1 MNRSAT
7 LRVLPLAAMIG
18 LLCSATASASTYV
31 YGGRLDDGG
40 RPADGRYDLSLT
52 PYPAE
57 KQGATL
63 AAPMVFEDV
72 EVRGGQFRLEFDL
85 PAMNAEHT
93 WLELGV
99 RDGAAAGDFAAI
111 PGRAKAIAAPLVGAC
126 WSTTGDTG
134 VNPATNFLGTIDNQ
148 PLAFRVN
155 NARAWQ
161 ASFFNAGTFGTSVN
175 IVGGSA
181 SNSATGTFTGQTVA
195 GGGNAT
201 LSNRADAHYATVG
214 GGRGNLAS
222 QTNATV
228 AGGERNS
235 ATGEHS
241 AVAGGLANSA
251 AGPWS
256 AVSGGDQNCA
266 GGAFS
271 WAGGR
276 FAKVRRGDFSGPALL
291 GCANVPSTGD
301 GDGDA
306 GSFVWSDSQ
315 DGVFQ
320 TTGDNQFL
328 VRAGGGVGI
337 NTNMPAVGSAL
348 TVNGNVS
355 TSGALNFGAQTRQM
369 INLWGPTPTN
379 SFYGIGVQTATQ
391 YFRTDATGSFAWFT
405 GGSHANGQG
414 DPGTGGNRV
423 MDLDGR
429 GLLTVQNAASNAG
442 TLSGPGLRLAF
453 ADPTGPLSFTRWDI
467 FASRSTFNAIPPGA
481 LYFGYGN
488 VIAAVFDTNGLTR
501 NQSGTWST
509 ISDARLK
516 KNIRDIESPLDTYLK
531 LRGHWFEYTDPK
543 AAMSRPG
550 PRMGFVAQEVQ
561 AAVPEWISSDPDGY
575 LSVTPTGF
583 EALTVEAVRQ
593 LHEEN
598 AVVDDDQAR
607 RIATLEA
614 ENAALRA
621 ELEHRDAAFQS
632 RLEALEARLEQRR

>member
-18 LLCSATASASTYV
+18 LLCSATATASTYV
-31 YGGRLDDGG
+31 YEGRLDDGG

-99 RDGAAAGDFAAI
+99 RDGAAAGEFAAI
-111 PGRAKAIAAPLVGAC
+111 PGRAKAVAAPLVGAC

-228 AGGERNS
+228 AGGERNA

-241 AVAGGLANSA
+241 AVAGGLANTA

-276 FAKVRRGDFSGPALL
+276 FAKVRLGGFSGPAGQ
-291 GCANVPSTGD
+291 GCAGVPSTGD
-301 GDGDA
+301 GDGDN
-306 GSFVWSDSQ
+306 GTFVWSDSQ
-315 DGVFQ
+315 DGAFQ
-320 TTGDNQFL
+320 SSGPNQFL

-337 NTNMPAVGSAL
+337 NTNHYLDVPEFL
-348 TVNGNVS
+348 TMHIAARDGGERANVWL
-355 TSGALNFGAQTRQM
+355 TGRNISGA
-369 INLWGPTPTN
+369 TN
-379 SFYGIGVQTATQ
+379 NSGILM
-391 YFRTDATGSFAWFT
+391 S
-405 GGSHANGQG
+405 ANGAAG
-414 DPGTGGNRV
+414 AANANFYLDAFATLPAAPFEVTRRLLSLEGNGSGVFGGLNSNIF
-423 MDLDGR
+423 G
-429 GLLTVQNAASNAG
+429 NAG
-442 TLSGPGLRLAF
+442 TNSVMLGG
-453 ADPTGPLSFTRWDI
+453 TGHAATGANAIVAGGERNSAAGNLSFAGGFRAEVRAQDPGAFVWADQAIDSPFTSNAPNSFAVRSTGGARFVTAVGGGGVPTNGVRIGPNEGAWSSLSDRAVKTAI
-467 FASRSTFNAIPPGA
+467 ERIDVGQVLDRLLQMPISSWSYRGAEDAVRHIGPMAQDFFASRIHRVSATPINE
-481 LYFGYGN
+481 
-488 VIAAVFDTNGLTR
+488 
-501 NQSGTWST
+501 SG
-509 ISDARLK
+509 
-516 KNIRDIESPLDTYLK
+516 
-531 LRGHWFEYTDPK
+531 
-543 AAMSRPG
+543 
-550 PRMGFVAQEVQ
+550 
-561 AAVPEWISSDPDGY
+561 
-575 LSVTPTGF
+575 
-583 EALTVEAVRQ
+583 
-593 LHEEN
+593 
-598 AVVDDDQAR
+598 
-607 RIATLEA
+607 
-614 ENAALRA
+614 
-621 ELEHRDAAFQS
+621 
-632 RLEALEARLEQRR
+632 